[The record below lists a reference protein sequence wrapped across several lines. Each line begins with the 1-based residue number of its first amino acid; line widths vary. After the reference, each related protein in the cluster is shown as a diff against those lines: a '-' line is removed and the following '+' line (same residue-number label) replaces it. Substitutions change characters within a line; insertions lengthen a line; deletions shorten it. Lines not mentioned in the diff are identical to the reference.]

1 VQPAGR
7 PTLDQNLEVY
17 ARELLDAH
25 RFVVL
30 GTADGTGLP
39 WVCPV
44 FYGLDG
50 PSTLYWVSRPD
61 ARHSANVAVRPEVS
75 LVVYDSSKAVG
86 EGGAVY
92 MSGNVAVADPA
103 ELPRFNSEAVRKGA
117 YEVRLEHLLLYRA
130 TITDHWVL
138 HPSFERD
145 ERVRVQL

>member
-1 VQPAGR
+1 MDQD
-7 PTLDQNLEVY
+7 LDAY

-44 FYGLDG
+44 FYALDG
-50 PSTLYWVSRPD
+50 PGTLYWVSRPG

-92 MSGNVAVADPA
+92 MSGRVAVADPA
-103 ELPRFNSEAVRKGA
+103 ELPRFNADAVRKGA
-117 YEVRLEHLLLYRA
+117 YEVRLGEQFLLYRA
-130 TITDHWVL
+130 TVTDHWVL
-138 HPSFERD
+138 HPSWGRD
-145 ERVRVQL
+145 ERVRVRL